1 MYVQTG
7 SQKKDLGSSRN
18 LSRAKEFSPWQGKA
32 GCGLGD
38 MGGPGM
44 WALYSSVCLTDGRM
58 DPIISWAFPSQPPSV
73 TISRS
78 GAILSFSS
86 LWKALVM
93 FCTFVTSFMQQ
104 PFTDPLGVW
113 IYNVIVFFIVFVDL
127 RLESLWCYRLGWICK
142 VAEGARYTSPSYAAH
157 TPTPLLGC
165 CLQQNLSHLASLIVS
180 NIMLHHSTVSKALLG
195 CFNSKSYRFA

>member
-7 SQKKDLGSSRN
+7 SQKKDLGSSRK
-18 LSRAKEFSPWQGKA
+18 LSRAKEFSPWQGEA

-113 IYNVIVFFIVFVDL
+113 IYNVIHCLFHCLCRF
-127 RLESLWCYRLGWICK
+127 ETGKSLMLQTWLNMQGCGGCQIHKSPPTQPTLLLLSWVVVSSK
-142 VAEGARYTSPSYAAH
+142 TSPIW
-157 TPTPLLGC
+157 PPW
-165 CLQQNLSHLASLIVS
+165 LSPI
-180 NIMLHHSTVSKALLG
+180 
-195 CFNSKSYRFA
+195 

>member
-7 SQKKDLGSSRN
+7 SQKKDLGSSRK

-113 IYNVIVFFIVFVDL
+113 IYKVIVLFIVFVDL

-142 VAEGARYTSPSYAAH
+142 VAEGARYTSPLLRSPHSYSS
-157 TPTPLLGC
+157 PGLLSPAKPHPFGLHDC
-165 CLQQNLSHLASLIVS
+165 
-180 NIMLHHSTVSKALLG
+180 LHHNAPSFDS
-195 CFNSKSYRFA
+195 F